1 MKRSEKMTD
10 WRKSSIIFSVVLIIL
25 SIVLIVLVKNSHI
38 HKTKSTKNPVVLQ
51 EQETEQELTT
61 ISPEEERQHAI
72 QKMTA
77 YLNRISE
84 IQTYL
89 GMNQSDAGAF
99 ANWMAE
105 RYGTAVIQ
113 NLTEN
118 TKDSPRQNLYSFTGK
133 SIFILMD
140 EFLGISQERTI
151 SNKSGSANLVFAGD
165 ICLTENGFV
174 LDHYKETNRLSDCIS
189 PEIIHMTN
197 SADLFMLN
205 NEFTISDR
213 GRALAGKMYTFRA
226 NPERTSILQE
236 LGTDIVSLAN
246 NHVYDFGAEAFYD
259 TMSNLKNA
267 GIPYVGGGIN
277 AQEAEKVLY
286 FDVNGIKIGFVSASR
301 AERIRYTPEATSDT
315 AGIFLMYNPARLYDI
330 CSDAANR
337 CDYLIAFVHWG
348 TEDSIYY
355 EQYQHDI
362 AAEMIRRG
370 VDAIIGAHPHV
381 LQGIEYI
388 EGKPVVY
395 SLGDFWFNNE
405 TKYNG
410 LICLNIHADGYVSM
424 GIRPTMQTGFTTID
438 ITDLSQ
444 QQAYRDYVNGLSNGC
459 VLDEQFEF
467 HIK

>member
-1 MKRSEKMTD
+1 
-10 WRKSSIIFSVVLIIL
+10 
-25 SIVLIVLVKNSHI
+25 
-38 HKTKSTKNPVVLQ
+38 
-51 EQETEQELTT
+51 
-61 ISPEEERQHAI
+61 
-72 QKMTA
+72 
-77 YLNRISE
+77 
-84 IQTYL
+84 
-89 GMNQSDAGAF
+89 
-99 ANWMAE
+99 
-105 RYGTAVIQ
+105 
-113 NLTEN
+113 
-118 TKDSPRQNLYSFTGK
+118 
-133 SIFILMD
+133 
-140 EFLGISQERTI
+140 
-151 SNKSGSANLVFAGD
+151 
-165 ICLTENGFV
+165 
-174 LDHYKETNRLSDCIS
+174 
-189 PEIIHMTN
+189 
-197 SADLFMLN
+197 
-205 NEFTISDR
+205 
-213 GRALAGKMYTFRA
+213 
-226 NPERTSILQE
+226 
-236 LGTDIVSLAN
+236 
-246 NHVYDFGAEAFYD
+246 
-259 TMSNLKNA
+259 
-267 GIPYVGGGIN
+267 
-277 AQEAEKVLY
+277 
-286 FDVNGIKIGFVSASR
+286 
-301 AERIRYTPEATSDT
+301 
-315 AGIFLMYNPARLYDI
+315 MYNPARLYDI